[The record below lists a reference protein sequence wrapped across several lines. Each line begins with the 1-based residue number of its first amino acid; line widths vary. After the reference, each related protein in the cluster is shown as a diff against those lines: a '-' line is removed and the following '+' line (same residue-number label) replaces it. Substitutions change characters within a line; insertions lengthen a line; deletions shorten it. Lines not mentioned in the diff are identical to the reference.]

1 MVINNNLKKIFIGL
15 LYVSIVAGCSSDDN
29 NTIVGDTDNL
39 VETTIDLASGFSKG
53 KVTIE
58 IGGELYFTMFLSG
71 MAPFAGAQASL
82 KTYLSRGEHTMTV
95 RQSDSEADFEET
107 VTFELGE
114 AEEYFIALFYGT
126 RDNIWQL
133 FHRLQDRPFGY
144 L

>member
-1 MVINNNLKKIFIGL
+1 MLINNNLKKVFIGF
-15 LYVSIVAGCSSDDN
+15 LYLSIVAGCSSDDN
-29 NTIVGDTDNL
+29 NTIVGDTGNL
-39 VETTIDLASGFSKG
+39 VETTIDLASGFKG
-53 KVTIE
+53 NIIITIDSE
-58 IGGELYFTMFLSG
+58 SYFTMFLSG
-71 MAPFAGAQASL
+71 IEPFSGAQASL

-107 VTFELGE
+107 VTFELGD

-126 RDNIWQL
+126 RDGIWDL